1 VTESQKAFDEAL
13 KNIPE
18 QEVWNA
24 HDLMLWFW
32 NKAEAFGRKQA
43 LEGLE
48 ALADA
53 ADYYTVDGIDQYHID
68 ATDLKGLIE

>member
-1 VTESQKAFDEAL
+1 MTESQKAFDEAL

-24 HDLMLWFW
+24 HDLMLWVW

-43 LEGLE
+43 LE
-48 ALADA
+48 A
-53 ADYYTVDGIDQYHID
+53 AVAICKNSGWNTAGDIMAKQI
-68 ATDLKGLIE
+68 KELIK